1 MTTYSRWTRTSKPRR
16 RKKSD
21 RDKQR
26 RRQSGRVAD
35 QQAPCSARGL
45 LRLVL
50 PLIYSV
56 QRMKYLLLLLL
67 SAVAPAAYAQTPTA
81 IVPPA
86 SAVPPPTGAL
96 QQRYTTASGQTTFF
110 SSAPLE
116 DIEALN
122 SRVAAIFDLASGQLA
137 FSMLMR
143 DFQFKNSLMQEHFN
157 ENYAESEKYPR
168 ARFTGKLVTMPTEGQ
183 LRAGPQPVYVQGV
196 LTIHNV
202 KRKVRVPG
210 TLQLRGNELVVTA
223 KFNVAPA
230 DYKIKI
236 PALVRNNIAKSIDVS
251 VILACQPGQAN
262 PVGTASR

>member
-1 MTTYSRWTRTSKPRR
+1 
-16 RKKSD
+16 
-21 RDKQR
+21 
-26 RRQSGRVAD
+26 
-35 QQAPCSARGL
+35 
-45 LRLVL
+45 
-50 PLIYSV
+50 
-56 QRMKYLLLLLL
+56 MKYLLLLLL
-67 SAVAPAAYAQTPTA
+67 LAVAPATYAQTPA
-81 IVPPA
+81 AP
-86 SAVPPPTGAL
+86 AVPAGTPQP
-96 QQRYTTASGQTTFF
+96 RYTTASGQTTFF

-168 ARFTGKLVTMPTEGQ
+168 ARFTGKLVTLPTEGQ

-210 TLQLRGNELVVTA
+210 TLQLRGNELVVTS
-223 KFNVAPA
+223 KFSVAPA

-236 PALVRNNIAKSIDVS
+236 LALVRNNIAKSIDVS
-251 VILACQPGQAN
+251 VILTCQPGQAN

>member
-1 MTTYSRWTRTSKPRR
+1 
-16 RKKSD
+16 
-21 RDKQR
+21 
-26 RRQSGRVAD
+26 
-35 QQAPCSARGL
+35 
-45 LRLVL
+45 
-50 PLIYSV
+50 
-56 QRMKYLLLLLL
+56 MKYLLLLLL
-67 SAVAPAAYAQTPTA
+67 LGAVAPAAYAQTPTTT
-81 IVPPA
+81 PPA
-86 SAVPPPTGAL
+86 PAAAPEPTGAM

-122 SRVAAIFDLASGQLA
+122 SRVAAIFDLTSGQLA
-137 FSMLMR
+137 FSMLMK

-157 ENYAESEKYPR
+157 ENYAESERYPR

-210 TLQLRGNELVVTA
+210 TLQLRGNDLVVTS
-223 KFNVAPA
+223 KFSVAPA

-251 VILACQPGQAN
+251 IILTCLPGPAN